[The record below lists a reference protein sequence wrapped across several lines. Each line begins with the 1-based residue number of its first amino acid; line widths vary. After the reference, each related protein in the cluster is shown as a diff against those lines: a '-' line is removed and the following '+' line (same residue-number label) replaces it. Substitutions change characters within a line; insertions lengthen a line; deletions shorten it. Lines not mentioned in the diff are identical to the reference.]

1 MVLINQENTEHE
13 DGCEMLPPLPAFLI
27 GLVIAPLAG
36 KMVKPLARGA
46 VRASVGVALEVRKI
60 AAQAGEELQD
70 LAAEVRDAE
79 QAEKKRTAP

>member
-1 MVLINQENTEHE
+1 M
-13 DGCEMLPPLPAFLI
+13 I

-46 VRASVGVALEVRKI
+46 VRASVGVALELRKL
-60 AAQAGEELQD
+60 AAQTSEELQD

-79 QAEKKRTAP
+79 QAEKKRSAP